1 MNTATHKH
9 TPSTLAP
16 DRLALE
22 AYAERLE
29 RHHARLVDDLDAARV
44 RIQWTEH
51 ERRARLLLNAAD
63 ARALEDV
70 GILAAQTDDLE
81 DHRLIMRRR
90 IQLAALAALQAL
102 TVKAVRSTR
111 PPGDRAEGR
120 Q

>member
-29 RHHARLVDDLDAARV
+29 RHHTRLIDDLDAARL

-51 ERRARLLLNAAD
+51 ERLARLVLNAAD

-70 GILAAQTDDLE
+70 GILAAPTDDLE
-81 DHRLIMRRR
+81 DRRLIMRRR
-90 IQLAALAALQAL
+90 IQLAALAAVQAL
-102 TVKAVRSTR
+102 TAEAVRSAR
-111 PPGDRAEGR
+111 LPADRAEGR